1 MGHFAK
7 KPIGEIIRRRRT
19 RRKVAD
25 VENFGENGNK
35 DVLDSDWEEGEGVE
49 QSKAER
55 SRTENGKE

>member
-25 VENFGENGNK
+25 VENFEENGNK
-35 DVLDSDWEEGEGVE
+35 DVLNSDWEEGEGVE

-55 SRTENGKE
+55 SRTENDRE